1 MYSLQTSVQI
11 GQASFEIRNKGDFR
25 MVLDCFEALD
35 DEELSDKERAYSA
48 LIIFYEDFE
57 SLDDIVANQ
66 PYIEELIRAMMQ
78 FFNGGEDEEAKSN
91 TGSYKLLDW
100 KKDSNLICSA
110 INNVAHQEIRKLE
123 YLHWWTFLGYYM
135 AIGECTL
142 STIISLRYKL
152 AHGDKLEK
160 YEKKYIQ
167 DNSEYFN
174 RDMRSMAQKEADA
187 YVQKLWGGE

>member
-11 GQASFEIRNKGDFR
+11 GQASFEIRDKGDFR
-25 MVLDCFEALD
+25 MVLDCIEALN
-35 DEELSDKERAYSA
+35 DKELTEYERMYSA
-48 LIIFYEDFE
+48 LIIFYEDFN
-57 SLDDIVANQ
+57 SLEDVLIHS
-66 PYIEELIRAMMQ
+66 PILEELGHAMML
-78 FFNGGEDEEAKSN
+78 FLNCGEEEVKSN
-91 TGSYKLLDW
+91 AENYKLVDW
-100 KKDSNLICSA
+100 KEDSNLICSA
-110 INNVAHQEIRKLE
+110 INNVAHQEVRALD

-160 YEKKYIQ
+160 HEKKFIH
-167 DNSEYFN
+167 NNPNYFT
-174 RDMRSMAQKEADA
+174 RDLRSTAQKEADE